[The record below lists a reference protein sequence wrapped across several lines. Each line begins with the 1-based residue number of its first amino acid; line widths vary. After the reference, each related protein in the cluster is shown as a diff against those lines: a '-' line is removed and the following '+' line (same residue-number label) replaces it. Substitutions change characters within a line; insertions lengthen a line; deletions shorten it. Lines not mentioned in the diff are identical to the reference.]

1 MIFFK
6 YLFIFLLFSF
16 VGWILEL
23 VYRSYNSKKFINP
36 GFMSGCVVPLYG
48 FGALIMYLLCNDLS
62 EINSKYK
69 VLIIVLISILLLTLL
84 ELISGILLDKLFHL
98 RLWDYSKYKYNYKGL
113 ICINFSLIWGILAF
127 SFYYF
132 MYNPINNISNS
143 FISGDYGL
151 FFLGLA
157 SGIFIIDLAMSIQL
171 LNRIVKYANEIKQTV
186 DLEKLRLDIIKRI
199 TNKKFINSVY
209 PYTSINHYLKE
220 KIKDITK

>member
-143 FISGDYGL
+143 FISSDYGL

-209 PYTSINHYLKE
+209 SYTSINRYLKE

>member
-113 ICINFSLIWGILAF
+113 ICINFSLIWGILTF

-143 FISGDYGL
+143 FISSDYGL

-209 PYTSINHYLKE
+209 PYTSINRYLKE